1 MIDNIKVTFPDGM
14 EKEYLRGIKLID
26 IAKDF
31 QHQHKSEILGAI
43 VNNDLKELWKELN
56 EDSKVEFIDR
66 GTSYGNRFYA
76 RSLVFLFIIAAKEVF
91 TGCKVTVEHSLS
103 KGYYCEVHKTMEND
117 FPLTEEDVTKIEE
130 KMHELVRM
138 ELPFIKTRMDNADAM
153 ELFKKTGQYDKIAIL
168 KYREKKYMNVYSC
181 FGYHDYF
188 YGYMVPSTA
197 YLKTFEL
204 RFYAPGLILR
214 FPEKSNPAVIPAFV
228 EQKKLFNIFREFE
241 KWGKILE
248 IENISNLNDAIV
260 ENRFQELIYTA
271 EALHEKK
278 IARIAD
284 LISNSPDKKKIVLI
298 AGPSSSGKT
307 TFAQRLAVQLRVNGI
322 RPISISIDDY
332 FKNRE
337 DSPLDENGEYDFETI
352 DSIDIETFNDVM
364 TRLIKGELV
373 EVPTYNF
380 HKGIREWTGK
390 KLKIAEDQIIIVE
403 GIHGLNEILTHDIPK
418 EKKFK
423 VYISALTHLG
433 VDNYNR
439 IPTSDLR
446 LIRRIVRDFQFRGT
460 DALSTIKR
468 WDSVRRGEDKYIY
481 PYQEEADVMFNSSL
495 AYELCVLKKVA
506 LPQLLMINNDVTEY
520 IEAKRL
526 IKFLNYFISAESVG
540 IPTNSILQEFLGQ
553 SCFF

>member
-91 TGCKVTVEHSLS
+91 SGCKVTVEHSLS